1 MVRFFRSGVLLYVAA
16 KNPDVQKQQE
26 QKRCRLRFHASASHG
41 LGLAI
46 TMARPVTRCDAAVIT
61 QMFWIASLTS
71 SIRDPDSVGS
81 LIDDINEAN
90 INIYVM
96 NVASYLVTGLAIV
109 MARPR
114 PSDANTLGC
123 PGPCEKYPENTRV
136 SGFFCS

>member
-46 TMARPVTRCDAAVIT
+46 TMARPVTKCDAAVIT

-81 LIDDINEAN
+81 LIDDGGREGSFVLRRSRIFNLYSGTM
-90 INIYVM
+90 YVFHVRTM
-96 NVASYLVTGLAIV
+96 
-109 MARPR
+109 
-114 PSDANTLGC
+114 
-123 PGPCEKYPENTRV
+123 V
-136 SGFFCS
+136 SNN